1 MKNTK
6 VRLHTLIANVYLQ
19 SGHFRLARVYVE
31 RVYCPLAGTDH
42 LFNLQKFPLQIGT
55 KARAAEPWVY
65 AELLLTAAK
74 ISIHY
79 RRDFNA
85 HGELTEASCLDS
97 SNAEV
102 LHLLEQCGA
111 RLLRRY
117 ERLAAE
123 DERHERIVEQKYQG
137 E

>member
-31 RVYCPLAGTDH
+31 RVFAGSDH
-42 LFNLQKFPLQIGT
+42 LFNLQKFPLQNGT
-55 KARAAEPWVY
+55 KARAAAPWVY

-74 ISIHY
+74 ISIHHG
-79 RRDFNA
+79 RDLDA
-85 HGELTEASCLDS
+85 HEELTEASYLDS

-102 LHLLEQCGA
+102 LQLLEQCGA
-111 RLLRRY
+111 RLLHRY

-123 DERHERIVEQKYQG
+123 DERHERIVEHKYQG